1 MVDVYREILLA
12 RTRCR
17 YALSIV
23 RKTAEILGR
32 TIWLATCLTALVY
45 AYKGYQGSSDWK
57 LEEGLAFEMM
67 AVSFPAS
74 FLVVA
79 ALVLVGAGLGLFGL
93 ALPASS
99 RPEMTATWFLFVVA
113 GYVQWFVVVP
123 RLLRRW
129 RGKNQKEK
137 S

>member
-1 MVDVYREILLA
+1 M
-12 RTRCR
+12 
-17 YALSIV
+17 
-23 RKTAEILGR
+23 
-32 TIWLATCLTALVY
+32 IWLATCFTALVY

-67 AVSFPAS
+67 ALSFPSS

-79 ALVLVGAGLGLFGL
+79 AVILAGIGLGLFGL

-99 RPEMTATWFLFVVA
+99 RREMTATWFLFVAA

-123 RLLRRW
+123 KLLRRW
-129 RGKNQKEK
+129 QEKHRKEK
-137 S
+137 F

>member
-1 MVDVYREILLA
+1 MVDVHREILLA

-57 LEEGLAFEMM
+57 LEEGVGLRNDGL
-67 AVSFPAS
+67 VVPS
-74 FLVVA
+74 FLPRRRR
-79 ALVLVGAGLGLFGL
+79 VGIGRSG
-93 ALPASS
+93 S
-99 RPEMTATWFLFVVA
+99 RTHWPRTACI
-113 GYVQWFVVVP
+113 Q
-123 RLLRRW
+123 
-129 RGKNQKEK
+129 
-137 S
+137 

>member
-1 MVDVYREILLA
+1 M
-12 RTRCR
+12 
-17 YALSIV
+17 V
-23 RKTAEILGR
+23 RKTAGVLGR
-32 TIWLATCLTALVY
+32 TIWLAMCLTALVY
-45 AYKGYQGSSDWK
+45 ACKGYQGSSDWK

-129 RGKNQKEK
+129 RGKTKKRNPEVLTKLAINSRPSQ
-137 S
+137 SV

>member
-1 MVDVYREILLA
+1 M
-12 RTRCR
+12 
-17 YALSIV
+17 
-23 RKTAEILGR
+23 
-32 TIWLATCLTALVY
+32 IWLATCLIALLF
-45 AYKGYQGSSDWK
+45 AYKRYQGSSDWK

-67 AVSFPAS
+67 ALSFPSS

-79 ALVLVGAGLGLFGL
+79 AVILAGIGLRLFGL

-99 RPEMTATWFLFVVA
+99 RPEMTATWLLFVAA

-129 RGKNQKEK
+129 REKYGKEQ